1 MHWAVAP
8 HLPSCLF
15 IPVEMQWVGHTV
27 VACVQKPAMQQ
38 EASWHQ
44 PAIELY
50 KCLSPFSVFLA
61 HFSTDYAEVEI
72 CFYLA
77 GHLYVL
83 LITAPLMQY
92 VPQAPVLIV
101 LLWGGHICKSVTF
114 RTAVIQIAIQIAIK
128 SCAGEHAKVI
138 RLVRGAAR
146 RYDCIAS
153 CRPSMRLER

>member
-27 VACVQKPAMQQ
+27 VVCVQKSAMQQ

-50 KCLSPFSVFLA
+50 KCLSPVSVFLA

-72 CFYLA
+72 CFDLA

-92 VPQAPVLIV
+92 
-101 LLWGGHICKSVTF
+101 ICATSSGVDCVALVGTYLQVRDF
-114 RTAVIQIAIQIAIK
+114 AGRTPF
-128 SCAGEHAKVI
+128 S
-138 RLVRGAAR
+138 
-146 RYDCIAS
+146 
-153 CRPSMRLER
+153 

>member
-27 VACVQKPAMQQ
+27 VVCVQKPAMQQ

-72 CFYLA
+72 CFDLA

-101 LLWGGHICKSVTF
+101 LLWGGHICKSVTLLVYGHSI
-114 RTAVIQIAIQIAIK
+114 RIQIRIK
-128 SCAGEHAKVI
+128 KWLA
-138 RLVRGAAR
+138 
-146 RYDCIAS
+146 
-153 CRPSMRLER
+153 